1 MDLFSNLND
10 NQKEAVAHINGPL
23 LVIAGAGA
31 GKTKVITH
39 RVAYLIQNGVK
50 PEQIL
55 AVTFTNKA
63 ADEMKERIGKLLT
76 LPTANYQTQNMPTIG
91 TFHSISARTLRE
103 NSRHIGRTR
112 NFTILDEEDALKV
125 VKNCL
130 KLLEIN
136 PKQFQPAKIRSI
148 ISKQKSNLV
157 KPDELAIA
165 GGDNF
170 FPRVIAQI
178 WTEYEKTL
186 EKTNSLDFDDL
197 ISKTVYFFKEQPEI
211 LEKYQDKWPF
221 ILIDEYQDTNHS
233 QYILAKLLS
242 KKHKNICVV
251 GDEDQSIYGFRGANF
266 GNILNFE
273 KDWPTAKTVILEE
286 NYRSVQT
293 ILKAAN
299 AIISRNRT
307 RKPKN
312 LFSQLGE
319 GQKIYLFE
327 AFNEAEEAEFIAS
340 KSLELLKNGAKSGEI
355 AVLYRANFQSRVLE
369 ELFLMN
375 SLPYQVVGTKFFD
388 RKEIKDTIAYL
399 KAALNPK
406 DILSVER
413 IINEPPRGI
422 GRASLLNFF
431 SGKKLPADKDAKI
444 KSFFKMLEEINDLT
458 NKETASKVIFS
469 IIKKTGYEDYLNN
482 GTEEGA
488 MRLGNLRELI
498 SLSAKYNHLAPPE
511 SVFKLVE
518 ETSLLANQDALDNKK
533 EAIRLMT
540 VHAAKGLE
548 FKNVFICGLEEGLF
562 PYSNFGNTSNKEEER
577 RLFYVAIT
585 RAKEKIFLSYA
596 QNRNTFG
603 GRQANRPST
612 FLQDIPRELLEEAN
626 QIELPTIQL

>member
-39 RVAYLIQNGVK
+39 RVAYLIQNGVR

-76 LPTANYQTQNMPTIG
+76 LSAANYQTQNMPTVG

-130 KLLEIN
+130 KFLDIN

-157 KPDELAIA
+157 KPEDLAVA
-165 GGDNF
+165 GSDNF

-178 WTEYEKTL
+178 WTEYEKAL

-197 ISKTVYFFKEQPEI
+197 ISKTVYFFREQPEI
-211 LEKYQDKWPF
+211 LGKYQDKWPF

-273 KDWPTAKTVILEE
+273 KDWPTAKTVVLEE

-312 LFSQLGE
+312 LFSQLDE

-327 AFNEAEEAEFIAS
+327 AFNEAEEAEFIAL
-340 KSLELLKNGAKSGEI
+340 KSLELLKNGAKPGEI

-388 RKEIKDTIAYL
+388 RKEIKDILAYL

-406 DILSVER
+406 DILSIER

-422 GRASLLNFF
+422 GQASLLNFF
-431 SGKKLPADKDAKI
+431 SGKKLLAGKDAKI
-444 KSFFKMLEEINDLT
+444 KSFFKMLEEINELV
-458 NKETASKVIFS
+458 NKEIASRVLFS

-511 SVFKLVE
+511 SAFKLVE
-518 ETSLLANQDALDNKK
+518 ETSLLANQDTLDNKK

-562 PYSNFGNTSNKEEER
+562 PYNNFGNTSNKEEER